1 MQSTS
6 RTEIIERVNRPWGW
20 YETLTEQAGYK
31 VKRILVAP
39 GQQLSLQKH
48 HKRAEHWAVVQGRA
62 VITLNERVFELL
74 VGQHCDIAI
83 GQVHRLR
90 NPSSCDAVQI
100 IEVQYGDY
108 LGEDDIVRLQD
119 DYGRS

>member
-1 MQSTS
+1 MQSKS
-6 RTEIIERVNRPWGW
+6 STEASERVDRPWGW
-20 YETLTEQAGYK
+20 YETLIEHEGYK
-31 VKRILVAP
+31 VKRIQVEP

-48 HKRAEHWAVVQGRA
+48 NQRAEHWAVVQGRA
-62 VITLNERVFELL
+62 VITLDERVVVLS
-74 VGQHCDIAI
+74 VGQHCDIAV

-90 NPSSCDAVQI
+90 NPSSSESVQI
-100 IEVQYGDY
+100 IEVQYGRY